1 MSNYTPI
8 VAYGPKDSLSPGD
21 PNKVIH
27 GTQQDAEL
35 QAIATAIATKYDS
48 SSGVPLTGSAN
59 TFVELNSFAEGL
71 AAAGPGQSPA
81 ISTALGTTSGN
92 YPFVGLNVGWN
103 GTDYVTGTDGSSNG
117 GVLIEAQSGGQNLVI
132 ACIANTGGT
141 AQSISTIPSTGV
153 VITPHAVS
161 GYSPT
166 TSGTLVDMTP
176 DKGSFT
182 GTFSG
187 YASSPTATVYW
198 ARSGNF
204 VTLLFTG
211 GQGTSNADNFAMSG
225 LPSYL
230 YPATT
235 KLVAVPGGGIVNS
248 SATVDSGAGRVSLQI
263 ANSSLSGLLSFFING
278 SGYSWATSGTKG
290 IASPT
295 EITYTLL

>member
-8 VAYGPKDSLSPGD
+8 VAYGPKDALSPGD

-35 QAIATAIATKYDS
+35 AAIATAIS
-48 SSGVPLTGSAN
+48 SKADTSSVPSISASN
-59 TFVELNSFAEGL
+59 TFTAENNFTSGLMASGGSTPGVATTGVAISGRSADAVIDLVNSS
-71 AAAGPGQSPA
+71 AAANSRV
-81 ISTALGTTSGN
+81 
-92 YPFVGLNVGWN
+92 FVI
-103 GTDYVTGTDGSSNG
+103 YVD
-117 GVLIEAQSGGQNLVI
+117 
-132 ACIANTGGT
+132 NTGGLHLAASDDT
-141 AQSISTIPSTGV
+141 YATGHDGILISQTGGYPTSIKGWGPQTVGP
-153 VITPHAVS
+153 
-161 GYSPT
+161 
-166 TSGTLVDMTP
+166 VDMTP